1 MVVQD
6 PEAAGGLE
14 DQFPELDDAARGR
27 AAERIRDGA
36 DAQAAFAAESVQT
49 QITRVYN

>member
-6 PEAAGGLE
+6 HEAADRLG

-27 AAERIRDGA
+27 AAERIREGA
-36 DAQAAFAAESVQT
+36 DAHAALAAESVQT